1 MRAQS
6 VCVRRARPGMTGGD
20 GGLER
25 VRPELAT
32 TLARAGFGA
41 RERGKAAADQKLV
54 PPRAVL
60 VQQQDRLAGRAG
72 ARAQTRGLDLHERHE
87 AVHLGLVG
95 RQLGQDAAQTQRVL
109 AQLRPQPVAAGGGRV
124 ALVED
129 EVDHLEHGGQAL
141 GKLGPARYLE
151 GDALLGQRALGAHDA
166 LGDGRL
172 RDKEG
177 AGDLVGRQAADQAQ
191 GERDAGFGGEHGMTG
206 REDQAQEIVA
216 DIVVESGIEVRHRIF
231 ALGLRARGPAPRACA
246 R

>member
-1 MRAQS
+1 
-6 VCVRRARPGMTGGD
+6 MTGGN

-25 VRPELAT
+25 VGPELAT
-32 TLARAGFGA
+32 ALARAGFGA
-41 RERGKAAADQKLV
+41 RERGKAAADQKLI
-54 PPRAVL
+54 PPRPVL

-72 ARAQTRGLDLHERHE
+72 ACAQTRGLDLHERNE

-95 RQLGQDAAQTQRVL
+95 RQLGQDAAETQRFL
-109 AQLRPQPVAAGGGRV
+109 AQLRPHPVVAGGGRV

-151 GDALLGQRALGAHDA
+151 GDALLGQRALGADDA

-172 RDKEG
+172 RDQEG

-191 GERDAGFGGEHGMTG
+191 RERDAGFGGEHRMAG
-206 REDQAQEIVA
+206 REDQAQQIVA
-216 DIVVESGIEVRHRIF
+216 DVVVESGIEVWRRTF
-231 ALGLRARGPAPRACA
+231 ALATRVRGPAPRACA